1 MVRIIKENV
10 EGGNDMM
17 VLLREEEFRYK
28 FMMLIGI
35 IIFLTGMVV

>member
-17 VLLREEEFRYK
+17 VLLSEEEFRYK